1 MATYN
6 ILWLDD
12 YFVPLSNRSDNDIN
26 ENYRKAAN
34 GFLRDVRKVED
45 NGISVKGIST
55 YKEFAEE
62 FKRNA
67 DLYQGVV
74 FDLRGMALSAGEE
87 ASDYVIPEAIEIVK
101 QTKLVPIYIY
111 IRLILIWISLK
122 FLFILS

>member
-101 QTKLVPIYIY
+101 QTKLVPIYI
-111 IRLILIWISLK
+111 
-122 FLFILS
+122 FG